1 MSTSRVGQATKQL
14 IKCPFMKQMNMF
26 KIDLSSLPV
35 FASNYSEHC
44 PFLNE
49 VANGNFV
56 PEDAPPSIENLF
68 KNKSF
73 ACPNA
78 DCCMFKK
85 SGKRSQQCEV
95 DVDDAMPLLQAAP
108 LSMLQPEPVPMHR
121 PPFDTDNSADIGFFG
136 SACNATPRATPK
148 FEAATPPNVR
158 QELETKLDAL
168 RTAGNYREFI
178 DIERQ
183 NGSFPKATRHEKKQ
197 HHITSDVTVWCN
209 NDYLN
214 MGQHPDVVE
223 SMIGAIKNSGCGA
236 GGTRNISGTTHY
248 ITELEDTLAALHDKE
263 AALVFSSGYVANEAA
278 LSTLPQLLS
287 NCHILSDSLNHA
299 SMIAG
304 VRNARVP
311 KHIWKHNDL
320 NDLERILM
328 EIDAKAAQEG
338 VIANKLIAFESV
350 YSMDGDIAPI
360 KEINDLAE
368 KYGAIT
374 FIDEVHAVG
383 MYGPKGGGV
392 AQRNGESDRITMISG
407 TLGKAFGV
415 FGGYIAGPSHAID
428 AIRSYAAGFIFTT
441 ALPPSIAAAARASVA
456 HLMDAQYLRD
466 KQQEQVMKLK
476 TKLQAVGL
484 PVIWSNSHIIPL
496 MVGHARKCKI
506 ASDILLDKYKIYVQP
521 INHPTVPKG
530 TERFRL
536 TPSPLHSDEMIDELV
551 NALLDVWDTLE
562 LPREIPQ
569 CYDDPNKGKHVDF
582 VDPDIPVFTRYDV

>member
-1 MSTSRVGQATKQL
+1 MMRCHYYKLLPYPCCNRSLCQCIAHHL
-14 IKCPFMKQMNMF
+14 IR
-26 KIDLSSLPV
+26 ITLRISASLG
-35 FASNYSEHC
+35 
-44 PFLNE
+44 L
-49 VANGNFV
+49 
-56 PEDAPPSIENLF
+56 
-68 KNKSF
+68 
-73 ACPNA
+73 
-78 DCCMFKK
+78 
-85 SGKRSQQCEV
+85 R
-95 DVDDAMPLLQAAP
+95 AM
-108 LSMLQPEPVPMHR
+108 
-121 PPFDTDNSADIGFFG
+121 
-136 SACNATPRATPK
+136 
-148 FEAATPPNVR
+148 
-158 QELETKLDAL
+158 
-168 RTAGNYREFI
+168 
-178 DIERQ
+178 
-183 NGSFPKATRHEKKQ
+183 Q
-197 HHITSDVTVWCN
+197 HHVQHPSLKRRHHPMCGKNLRANWMRCEPLAITVNSLISSAKMDGFLKRRVMFRSNIISCR
-209 NDYLN
+209 
-214 MGQHPDVVE
+214 MGQRPDVVE

-236 GGTRNISGTTHY
+236 GRTRNISGTTHY